1 MAESI
6 AQSTPPSTE
15 DPHAKLVRVQE
26 EIAQLVAHNH
36 ERLPR
41 ELAENLGAIYAR
53 YSSRHQDSIIDQI
66 RTLLEEA
73 CQKKIYVPAEFIFFD
88 MGVRG
93 YKNDR
98 HELNAL
104 RACLHAKSVKVVLFF
119 ATNRLFRK
127 SYRSLQF
134 VVEQVVER
142 GIRALFVKSG
152 VDTADAKRWRSLLNM
167 HAMMDDAPSSSRVRR
182 PIPS

>member
-98 HELNAL
+98 HGLNAL

-127 SYRSLQF
+127 SYIARCNSWKNKWSNAAFARS
-134 VVEQVVER
+134 
-142 GIRALFVKSG
+142 
-152 VDTADAKRWRSLLNM
+152 
-167 HAMMDDAPSSSRVRR
+167 SSSRES
-182 PIPS
+182 IPQTPNAGDRS

>member
-1 MAESI
+1 
-6 AQSTPPSTE
+6 
-15 DPHAKLVRVQE
+15 
-26 EIAQLVAHNH
+26 
-36 ERLPR
+36 
-41 ELAENLGAIYAR
+41 
-53 YSSRHQDSIIDQI
+53 
-66 RTLLEEA
+66 
-73 CQKKIYVPAEFIFFD
+73 
-88 MGVRG
+88 
-93 YKNDR
+93 
-98 HELNAL
+98 LNAL